1 MRRLVLALIL
11 LGLAACAQAAAAQDV
26 LTLVF
31 SANSEGE
38 YAPCPT

>member
-1 MRRLVLALIL
+1 MRVLL
-11 LGLAACAQAAAAQDV
+11 LLLLLFAPLFRAAPAPAQDA